1 MNADSGP
8 IGFAGLSHLG
18 IVYSLAT
25 AARGFEVVGFDP
37 RPGLPENLTAGRF
50 PVHEPG
56 IDELFA
62 AHRSR
67 VSYTADLDRLG
78 ACLLIF
84 FALDVPTDDHN
95 QSDVTQLER
104 LIEAISGRAASG
116 ATLVILSQVPP
127 GFSRRAQR
135 RFSSRVQVFYQVE
148 TLIFGNAVERA
159 LKPERYMI
167 GCSDPTEAL
176 PEMYGRF
183 LRAFGCPLLPMGYES
198 AELCKIAINCFLVSS
213 VSTSNMLAEICE
225 HIGADWSEIVPA
237 LRLDRRIGPHA
248 YLSPG
253 LGIAGGNLERD
264 LVTVKNLSA
273 KHGADGRLVTAW
285 QQNSHYRKDWA
296 LRLLH
301 QKGLL
306 SQATAKLLGVW
317 GVAYKP
323 DTHATKN
330 SPALA
335 LFQALREYR
344 LLTYDPAVKPDT
356 EEFPNVQVC
365 DSALDAAR
373 NADALIVMTPWKE
386 LSQVPLSQLK
396 QAMRGNHLL
405 DPYGILDGDS
415 CQKLGFDYHRLGA

>member
-1 MNADSGP
+1 
-8 IGFAGLSHLG
+8 
-18 IVYSLAT
+18 
-25 AARGFEVVGFDP
+25 
-37 RPGLPENLTAGRF
+37 
-50 PVHEPG
+50 
-56 IDELFA
+56 
-62 AHRSR
+62 
-67 VSYTADLDRLG
+67 
-78 ACLLIF
+78 
-84 FALDVPTDDHN
+84 
-95 QSDVTQLER
+95 VTQLER
-104 LIEAISGRAASG
+104 LIAGVSGSAATG

-127 GFSRRAQR
+127 GFSRRVQR
-135 RFSSRVQVFYQVE
+135 QLSSRVQVFYQVE

-159 LKPERYMI
+159 LKPERYMV
-167 GCSDPTEAL
+167 GCSDPTAGF

-183 LRAFGCPLLPMGYES
+183 LRSFGCPLLPMRYES

-225 HIGADWSEIVPA
+225 NIGADWSELVPA

-273 KHGADGRLVTAW
+273 EHGADARLVTAW

-301 QKGLL
+301 QEGLL
-306 SQATAKLLGVW
+306 RQSPASLLCVW

-323 DTHATKN
+323 DTHSTKN

-335 LFQALREYR
+335 LIQALREYR

-356 EEFPNVQVC
+356 EEFPSVQTC
-365 DSALDAAR
+365 NSALDAAR
-373 NADALIVMTPWKE
+373 NADAVIIMTPWKE
-386 LSQVPLSQLK
+386 FSEVPLAQLK

-415 CQKLGFDYHRLGA
+415 CRKLGFDYHRLGA

>member
-1 MNADSGP
+1 MTTAGT

-25 AARGFEVVGFDP
+25 AAQGFDVIGFDS
-37 RPGLPENLTAGRF
+37 RPGLPENLSAGRF

-56 IDELFA
+56 IEELLA
-62 AHRSR
+62 AHRSQ
-67 VSYTADLDRLG
+67 VSYTSDLDRLA
-78 ACLLIF
+78 ACSLVF
-84 FALDVPTDDHN
+84 FALDVPTDEHN
-95 QSDVTQLER
+95 RSDVTQLER
-104 LIEAISGRAASG
+104 LIEAVCARAALG

-127 GFSRRAQR
+127 GLSRRVQR
-135 RFSSRVQVFYQVE
+135 QFSTHVQVFYQVE
-148 TLIFGNAVERA
+148 TLIFGSAVERA
-159 LKPERYMI
+159 LKPERYVI
-167 GCSDPTEAL
+167 GCSDPTQAF
-176 PEMYGRF
+176 PEMYGKY
-183 LRAFGCPLLPMGYES
+183 LRACGCPLISMAYES

-264 LVTVKNLSA
+264 LETVKNLSA
-273 KHGADGRLVTAW
+273 THGTDVRLVTAW
-285 QQNSHYRKDWA
+285 QQNSDYRKDWTV
-296 LRLLH
+296 RLLH

-306 SQATAKLLGVW
+306 SQAKENQLGVW
-317 GVAYKP
+317 GIAYKP
-323 DTHATKN
+323 DTHSSKN

-335 LFQALREYR
+335 LIQTLRDYR
-344 LLTYDPAVKPDT
+344 VRTYDPVVKPDG
-356 EEFPNVQVC
+356 EKFPNIQAC

-386 LSQVPLSQLK
+386 FSQVPLSQLK
-396 QAMRGNHLL
+396 RAMRGNRLL

-415 CQKLGFDYHRLGA
+415 CRKLGFEYHRLGS